1 MPMPP
6 RHGHN
11 QPVRRCQHCERDIEL
26 TGNGVWV
33 DREGFGV
40 CIKYTGPLAHGETPP
55 YLYHTPMPVIT

>member
-1 MPMPP
+1 
-6 RHGHN
+6 
-11 QPVRRCQHCERDIEL
+11 VRRCQHCERDIEL